1 MKDLKVGNSRGEM
14 ERYRV
19 DRFKFRK
26 VILYSR
32 NMDEQGVPVVI
43 SIRKGTK
50 HVLDKNQLA

>member
-19 DRFKFRK
+19 DKFKFRK
-26 VILYSR
+26 GLYSG

>member
-1 MKDLKVGNSRGEM
+1 M

-19 DRFKFRK
+19 DKFKFRK
-26 VILYSR
+26 GLYSG